1 MTPLEEL
8 AQDMREEHRKTGR
21 DVREML
27 AVLRDEGMVECT
39 DEEVEACIRLAMAQ

>member
-8 AQDMREEHRKTGR
+8 AHDMREEHRKTGR
-21 DVREML
+21 SVREML

-39 DEEVEACIRLAMAQ
+39 DEEMEECIRMAAGQ